1 MMQEKKSEGA
11 FSVKKCCFLI
21 VWSVKI
27 FVANENQIKRRLK
40 LPFLRAEKATPGR
53 KESFLPKKDAPAKGV
68 PGRRAG

>member
-40 LPFLRAEKATPGR
+40 LPFLRAEKATSGR
-53 KESFLPKKDAPAKGV
+53 QATLQ
-68 PGRRAG
+68 R